1 MCDKN
6 IKKKK
11 RRGSKETLS
20 QLLDYLIKDDRL
32 SAYML
37 TQKTWRHNNDFAQFE
52 SLIPHKLLSY
62 EIVDA
67 YFISL
72 NSKDYDV
79 KMKYMNVITK
89 NIKETNIKAR
99 LIREASPYTPCIN
112 GEWGVNPISMIKQV
126 EEGK

>member
-52 SLIPHKLLSY
+52 SLIPHKLLTL
-62 EIVDA
+62 
-67 YFISL
+67 IS
-72 NSKDYDV
+72 
-79 KMKYMNVITK
+79 
-89 NIKETNIKAR
+89 
-99 LIREASPYTPCIN
+99 
-112 GEWGVNPISMIKQV
+112 
-126 EEGK
+126 